1 MTTPRPPADTARM
14 SDLAKTLAN
23 AIGQVLCG
31 KDDAIELAIVA
42 LFAGGHL
49 LIEDHPGV
57 GKTLLA
63 RSLARALDLPF
74 QRVQCTADLL
84 PADITGGHVYNPRTG
99 ELTFRPG
106 PVFTSVLL
114 ADELNRTPPRT
125 QSALLECMA
134 ERSVTVDRQTH
145 ALPEP
150 FFVVATQ
157 NPHSTAGTYPLP
169 ENQLDRFLLCI
180 RLGYPDP
187 EHEAAIVARADG
199 HRLGAAMR
207 PVATQPQL
215 LVARAEVDAVRC
227 AAELNAFVVELANRT
242 RTAPGVQVGVS
253 PRGAQA
259 LHRACRARAVVQGRD
274 YVVPDD
280 VRALL
285 VPAWGHRLHLRSGG
299 DAAAALHEILATTML
314 PE

>member
-1 MTTPRPPADTARM
+1 M
-14 SDLAKTLAN
+14 SELATKLRS
-23 AIGQVLCG
+23 AIDQVLLG
-31 KDDAIELAIVA
+31 KETAVELAVTT
-42 LFAGGHL
+42 LLAGGHL

-63 RSLARALDLPF
+63 KSLAKALDLPF
-74 QRVQCTADLL
+74 QRLQCTADLL
-84 PADITGGHVYNPRTG
+84 PADVLGAQVYHPHSG
-99 ELTFRPG
+99 EITFRPG

-134 ERSVTVDRQTH
+134 ERTVTVDRQTL

-157 NPHSTAGTYPLP
+157 NPVTATGAYPLP
-169 ENQLDRFLLCI
+169 ENQLDRFLMRI

-187 EHEAAIVARADG
+187 RSEAAIVAREDG
-199 HRLGAAMR
+199 HRAAAEVR
-207 PVATQPQL
+207 PVATREQL
-215 LVARAEVDAVRC
+215 LAARASVDAIRMS
-227 AAELNAFVVELANRT
+227 AELTAHLVELAGRT
-242 RTAPGVQVGVS
+242 RRSGDALLGVS

-259 LHRACRARAVVQGRD
+259 LHRACRARAVVHGRD

-280 VRALL
+280 VRCLLLPVWAHRLTLRGGADAATGEALL
-285 VPAWGHRLHLRSGG
+285 L
-299 DAAAALHEILATTML
+299 E
-314 PE
+314 

>member
-1 MTTPRPPADTARM
+1 MRTVSRSLRM
-14 SDLAKTLAN
+14 SPLAQQLIDAVGQTLR
-23 AIGQVLCG
+23 G
-31 KDDAIELAIVA
+31 KEEAIELAVTA

-63 RSLARALDLPF
+63 KSLARALDLPF

-84 PADITGGHVYNPRTG
+84 PSDIVGAQVYHPRTG

-134 ERSVTVDRQTH
+134 ERRVTIDRESH
-145 ALPEP
+145 VLPDP
-150 FFVVATQ
+150 FFVIATQ
-157 NPHSTAGTYPLP
+157 NPMTSAGTYPLP
-169 ENQLDRFLLCI
+169 ENQLDRFLLSL
-180 RLGYPDP
+180 RLGYPSA
-187 EHEAAIVARADG
+187 EHEIDVVAREDG
-199 HRLGAAMR
+199 HRLAEDLQ
-207 PVATQPQL
+207 PVAGRDDL
-215 LVARAEVDAVRC
+215 RAARSAIDQVRC
-227 AAELNAFVVELANRT
+227 DRELTAFMVALAHRT
-242 RTAPGVQVGVS
+242 RTMADAMLGVS
-253 PRGAQA
+253 TRGAQA
-259 LHRACRARAVVQGRD
+259 LHRACRARAFLHGRD

-285 VPAWGHRLHLRSGG
+285 VPAWAHRMTGRAGG
-299 DAAAALHEILATTML
+299 DTEALLHEILAQTPL
-314 PE
+314 PD

>member
-1 MTTPRPPADTARM
+1 M
-14 SDLAKTLAN
+14 SELAAKLSSTVAK
-23 AIGQVLCG
+23 VLRG
-31 KDDAIELAIVA
+31 KDEAIELAVTA
-42 LFAGGHL
+42 LLAGGHL

-84 PADITGGHVYNPRTG
+84 PADIVGGQVYNPRTG
-99 ELTFRPG
+99 ELSFRQG

-134 ERSVTVDRQTH
+134 ERSVTVDRVTH
-145 ALPEP
+145 ALPDP

-157 NPHSTAGTYPLP
+157 NPMTSAGTYPLP
-169 ENQLDRFLLCI
+169 ENQLDRFLL
-180 RLGYPDP
+180 RLTLGHPDA
-187 EHEAAIVARADG
+187 EHEIDVVAAEDG
-199 HRLGAAMR
+199 HRLAADVQ
-207 PVATQPQL
+207 PVATRDDL
-215 LVARAEVDAVRC
+215 LAERRRIDGVRC
-227 AAELNAFVVELANRT
+227 DRELAAFVVELANRT
-242 RTAPGVQVGVS
+242 RHSGDLLSGVS
-253 PRGAQA
+253 TRGAQA
-259 LHRACRARAVVQGRD
+259 LHRACRARAHVLGRD

-285 VPAWGHRLHLRSGG
+285 VPAWGHRLQLRGG
-299 DAAAALHEILATTML
+299 ADAEAVLHEVLATTAL
-314 PE
+314 PD

>member
-1 MTTPRPPADTARM
+1 MSELARKL
-14 SDLAKTLAN
+14 SSTV
-23 AIGQVLCG
+23 GQVLRG
-31 KDDAIELAIVA
+31 KDDAIELAIVT

-63 RSLARALDLPF
+63 RTLARSLDLPF

-84 PADITGGHVYNPRTG
+84 PADIVGGQIYNPRTG
-99 ELTFRPG
+99 ELGFRPG

-134 ERSVTVDRQTH
+134 ERGVTVDRQTH
-145 ALPEP
+145 QLPDP

-157 NPHSTAGTYPLP
+157 NPMTSAGTYPLP
-169 ENQLDRFLLCI
+169 ENQLDRFLLRI
-180 RLGYPDP
+180 TLGYPDA
-187 EHEAAIVARADG
+187 EHEVDVVAAEDG
-199 HRLGAAMR
+199 HRVAAEVR
-207 PVATQPQL
+207 PVASRQDL
-215 LVARAEVDAVRC
+215 LQEREMVDRVRC
-227 AAELNAFVVELANRT
+227 DRELSAFIVELANRT
-242 RTAPGVQVGVS
+242 RTSGDLLLGVS
-253 PRGAQA
+253 TRGAQA
-259 LHRACRARAVVQGRD
+259 LHRGCRARAHVQGRD

-285 VPAWGHRLHLRSGG
+285 VPTWGHRMHLRGG
-299 DAAAALHEILATTML
+299 AEASAVLHEVLATTTL
-314 PE
+314 PD

>member
-1 MTTPRPPADTARM
+1 MDVSTTDLTGRLATAV
-14 SDLAKTLAN
+14 
-23 AIGQVLCG
+23 GQVLRG

-63 RSLARALDLPF
+63 RSLAKALDLPF

-84 PADITGGHVYNPRTG
+84 PADIVGGQVYNPRTG
-99 ELTFRPG
+99 ELQFRPG

-145 ALPEP
+145 ALPDP

-157 NPHSTAGTYPLP
+157 NPHSAAGTYPLP
-169 ENQLDRFLLCI
+169 ENQLDRFLLRI
-180 RLGYPDP
+180 HLGHPGV
-187 EHEAAIVARADG
+187 EHEIEVVAAEDG
-199 HRLGAAMR
+199 QRLLAEVR
-207 PVATQPQL
+207 PVAGQEDL
-215 LVARAEVDAVRC
+215 AGIRARVDAVRC
-227 AAELNAFVVELANRT
+227 SRELTAHVVELANRT
-242 RTAPGVQVGVS
+242 RTSGDLVQGVS
-253 PRGAQA
+253 TRGAQA
-259 LHRACRARAVVQGRD
+259 LHRACRARAVVHGRD

-285 VPAWGHRLHLRSGG
+285 VPAWAHRLHLRGG
-299 DAAAALHEILATTML
+299 TDAPTVLHEILATTPL